1 MFYYIKN
8 TFENIV
14 KPIDKYV
21 IGENKFTRNSK
32 FSFKD
37 YVTFL
42 CFNKGTS
49 NQADLEDFVEDNFT
63 TDIQQITRQTF
74 SKQRTYIHP
83 IVFKEISKQ
92 YLLEINYHKNYDFFK
107 TYKGFRLFGGD
118 GSDFEIP
125 DFEEV
130 RKEFQIK
137 DTEKYRKPAQAKF
150 SSIID
155 LLNGF
160 ILDGIIGNYKQAE
173 LPLMHKNIENIQDL
187 ITPEKSIFIFDRG
200 YNAMELYANIMSMNS
215 YFIVRLKDRNYIDD
229 RYKITEN
236 DSEIQLEIT
245 KDRLKKFHNKTLKEK
260 YSKIKHLNLR
270 ILTITLENGTTES
283 LLTNILDKNFTIE
296 DFQKLYNLRWGIET
310 NYNTMKN
317 RLNIENYTGKRKIT
331 IKQDIYS
338 KFLKYNIFQYYRI
351 YFNLLINRTKRQKGI
366 KQEYKVNQAHL
377 VRKLKKYLPIMI
389 LNPTKEII
397 RKYTKKLIDS
407 CTQSPNK
414 NVKNP
419 TTTRNKKKQRKFN
432 INYKPT

>member
-8 TFENIV
+8 TFDNIV

-21 IGENKFTRNSK
+21 IGENKFTRDSK
-32 FSFKD
+32 FSFRD

-49 NQADLEDFVEDNFT
+49 NQADLEDFIEDNFT
-63 TDIQQITRQTF
+63 RDIQQITRQAF
-74 SKQRTYIHP
+74 SKQRTFIHP
-83 IVFKEISKQ
+83 MVFKDISKQ
-92 YLLEINYHKNYDFFK
+92 YLLEINYQKNYDFFE
-107 TYKGFRLFGGD
+107 TYNGFRLFGGD

-130 RKEFQIK
+130 RNEFQIK

-150 SSIID
+150 SSIMD

-160 ILDGIIGNYKQAE
+160 ILDGIIGNFKQAE
-173 LPLMHKNIENIQDL
+173 LPLMHQNLENIQEL
-187 ITPEKSIFIFDRG
+187 IIPEKSIFIFDRG

-215 YFIVRLKDRNYIDD
+215 YFIVRLKDRNYIGD

-236 DSEIQLEIT
+236 DAEIQLEIT
-245 KDRLKKFHNKTLKEK
+245 KERLKKFHNKSLKEK

-270 ILTITLENGTTES
+270 ILTITLENGTTET
-283 LLTNILDKNFTIE
+283 LLTNIHDKNFTIE
-296 DFQKLYNLRWGIET
+296 DFKELYNLRWGIET

-317 RLNIENYTGKRKIT
+317 RLNIENYTGKRRIT
-331 IKQDIYS
+331 IEQDIYS
-338 KFLKYNIFQYYRI
+338 KFIKYNIFQYYRI
-351 YFNLLINRTKRQKGI
+351 YFNLLINRVKRQKGI
-366 KQEYKVNQAHL
+366 KQEYKVDQAHL
-377 VRKLKKYLPIMI
+377 IRKLKKYLPIMI

-397 RKYTKKLIDS
+397 IKYTKKLIDS

>member
-1 MFYYIKN
+1 MFYHIKN
-8 TFENIV
+8 TFDNIV
-14 KPIDKYV
+14 KSVDKYV
-21 IGENKFTRNSK
+21 VGENKFTRDSK

-49 NQADLEDFVEDNFT
+49 NQADLEDFIEDNFT
-63 TDIQQITRQTF
+63 ADIQQITRQAF
-74 SKQRTYIHP
+74 SKQRTFINP

-92 YLLEINYHKNYDFFK
+92 YLFEINYHENHTFFK

-130 RKEFQIK
+130 QNEFQIK

-150 SSIID
+150 SSIMD

-160 ILDGIIGNYKQAE
+160 ILDGIIGKYKQAE
-173 LPLMHKNIENIQDL
+173 LPLMHQNLENIEDL
-187 ITPEKSIFIFDRG
+187 IQPPKSIIILDRG
-200 YNAMELYANIMSMNS
+200 YNAMELYAHIMSINS
-215 YFIVRLKDRNYIDD
+215 YFIVRLKDKSYIED

-236 DSEIQLEIT
+236 DAEIKLELT
-245 KDRLKKFHNKTLKEK
+245 KERLKKFHNKDLKEK
-260 YSKIKHLNLR
+260 YSKEKDLKLR
-270 ILTITLENGTTES
+270 ILTITLENGTTEY
-283 LLTNILDKNFTIE
+283 LLTNTLDKNFTIE
-296 DFQKLYNLRWGIET
+296 DFKELYNLRWGIET

-331 IKQDIYS
+331 IEQDIYS
-338 KFLKYNIFQYYRI
+338 KFLKYNIFQYYKI
-351 YFNLLINRTKRQKGI
+351 HFNLLINRTKRQKGI
-366 KQEYKVNQAHL
+366 KQEYQVNQAHL
-377 VRKLKKYLPIMI
+377 IRKLKKYLPIMI

>member
-1 MFYYIKN
+1 MFYHIKN
-8 TFENIV
+8 TFDNIA
-14 KPIDKYV
+14 KPIEKYV
-21 IGENKFTRNSK
+21 LGENKFIRDSK

-49 NQADLEDFVEDNFT
+49 NQADLEDFIEDNFT
-63 TDIQQITRQTF
+63 TDIQQITRQAF
-74 SKQRTYIHP
+74 SKQRTFINP
-83 IVFKEISKQ
+83 LVFKEISKQ

-107 TYKGFRLFGGD
+107 SYKGFRLFGGD

-137 DTEKYRKPAQAKF
+137 NTEKYRKPAQAKF
-150 SSIID
+150 SSIMD

-173 LPLMHKNIENIQDL
+173 LPLMHQNLENIQEL
-187 ITPEKSIFIFDRG
+187 IIPEKSIFIFDRG
-200 YNAMELYANIMSMNS
+200 YNAMELYAHIMSMSS
-215 YFIVRLKDRNYIDD
+215 YFIVRLKDKSYIDD

-236 DSEIQLEIT
+236 DAEIELELT
-245 KDRLKKFHNKTLKEK
+245 KQRLKKFHNKDLKEK
-260 YSKIKHLNLR
+260 YSKEKHLKLR
-270 ILTITLENGTTES
+270 ILTINLENES
-283 LLTNILDKNFTIE
+283 KEYLLTNILDKNFTME
-296 DFQKLYNLRWGIET
+296 DFKELYNLRWGIET

-338 KFLKYNIFQYYRI
+338 KFIKYNIFQYYKI
-351 YFNLLINRTKRQKGI
+351 YFNLLINRVKRQKGI
-366 KQEYKVNQAHL
+366 KQKYKANQAHL
-377 VRKLKKYLPIMI
+377 IRKLKKYLPIMI

-414 NVKNP
+414 DIKNP

>member
-1 MFYYIKN
+1 MFCYIKN

-63 TDIQQITRQTF
+63 TDIQQITRQAF

-150 SSIID
+150 SSIMD

-351 YFNLLINRTKRQKGI
+351 YFNLLINRTRRQKGI

-377 VRKLKKYLPIMI
+377 IRKLKKYLPIMI

>member
-1 MFYYIKN
+1 MFYHIKN
-8 TFENIV
+8 TFDNIV
-14 KPIDKYV
+14 KPIDKYI
-21 IGENKFTRNSK
+21 IGENKFTRDNK
-32 FSFKD
+32 FSFRD

-49 NQADLEDFVEDNFT
+49 NQADLEDFIEDNFT
-63 TDIQQITRQTF
+63 TDIQQITRQAF
-74 SKQRTYIHP
+74 SKQRTYINP

-92 YLLEINYHKNYDFFK
+92 YLLEINYNNNHDFFK

-150 SSIID
+150 SSIMD

-173 LPLMHKNIENIQDL
+173 LPLMHQNLENIQEL

-200 YNAMELYANIMSMNS
+200 YNAMELYAHIMSMNT

-245 KDRLKKFHNKTLKEK
+245 KERLKKFHNKTLKEK
-260 YSKIKHLNLR
+260 YGKIKHLNLR
-270 ILTITLENGTTES
+270 LLTITLENGTTEY
-283 LLTNILDKNFTIE
+283 LLTNIQDKNFTIE
-296 DFQKLYNLRWGIET
+296 DFKELYNLRWGIET

-366 KQEYKVNQAHL
+366 THEYKVNQAHL
-377 VRKLKKYLPIMI
+377 IRKLKKYLLIMI
-389 LNPTKEII
+389 LNPTKEIM

-414 NVKNP
+414 DIKNP

>member
-1 MFYYIKN
+1 M
-8 TFENIV
+8 
-14 KPIDKYV
+14 
-21 IGENKFTRNSK
+21 
-32 FSFKD
+32 
-37 YVTFL
+37 
-42 CFNKGTS
+42 
-49 NQADLEDFVEDNFT
+49 
-63 TDIQQITRQTF
+63 
-74 SKQRTYIHP
+74 
-83 IVFKEISKQ
+83 
-92 YLLEINYHKNYDFFK
+92 
-107 TYKGFRLFGGD
+107 
-118 GSDFEIP
+118 
-125 DFEEV
+125 
-130 RKEFQIK
+130 
-137 DTEKYRKPAQAKF
+137 
-150 SSIID
+150 D

-200 YNAMELYANIMSMNS
+200 YNAMKLYANIMSMDS

-236 DSEIQLEIT
+236 DTEIQLEIT

-351 YFNLLINRTKRQKGI
+351 YFNLLINRTRRQKGI

-377 VRKLKKYLPIMI
+377 IRKLKKYLPIMI

>member
-8 TFENIV
+8 TFDNIV

-37 YVTFL
+37 YVIFL

-63 TDIQQITRQTF
+63 TDIQQITRQAF

-150 SSIID
+150 SSIMD

-200 YNAMELYANIMSMNS
+200 YNAMELYANIMSLNS
-215 YFIVRLKDRNYIDD
+215 YFIVRLKDKNYIDD

-270 ILTITLENGTTES
+270 ILTITLENGTT
-283 LLTNILDKNFTIE
+283 
-296 DFQKLYNLRWGIET
+296 
-310 NYNTMKN
+310 
-317 RLNIENYTGKRKIT
+317 
-331 IKQDIYS
+331 
-338 KFLKYNIFQYYRI
+338 
-351 YFNLLINRTKRQKGI
+351 
-366 KQEYKVNQAHL
+366 
-377 VRKLKKYLPIMI
+377 
-389 LNPTKEII
+389 
-397 RKYTKKLIDS
+397 
-407 CTQSPNK
+407 
-414 NVKNP
+414 
-419 TTTRNKKKQRKFN
+419 
-432 INYKPT
+432 

>member
-1 MFYYIKN
+1 MFYHIKN
-8 TFENIV
+8 TFDNIA
-14 KPIDKYV
+14 KPIEKYV
-21 IGENKFTRNSK
+21 LGENKFIRDSK

-49 NQADLEDFVEDNFT
+49 NQADLEDFIEDNFT
-63 TDIQQITRQTF
+63 TDIQQITRQAF
-74 SKQRTYIHP
+74 SKQRTFINP
-83 IVFKEISKQ
+83 LVFKEISKQ

-107 TYKGFRLFGGD
+107 SYKGFRLFGGD

-137 DTEKYRKPAQAKF
+137 NTEKYRKPAQAKF
-150 SSIID
+150 SSIMD

-173 LPLMHKNIENIQDL
+173 LPLMHQNLENIQEL
-187 ITPEKSIFIFDRG
+187 IIPEKSIFIFDRG
-200 YNAMELYANIMSMNS
+200 YNAMELYAHIMSMSS
-215 YFIVRLKDRNYIDD
+215 YFIVRLKDKSYIDD

-236 DSEIQLEIT
+236 DAEIELELT
-245 KDRLKKFHNKTLKEK
+245 KQRLKKFHNKDLKEK
-260 YSKIKHLNLR
+260 YSKEKHLKLR
-270 ILTITLENGTTES
+270 ILTINLENES
-283 LLTNILDKNFTIE
+283 KEYLLTNILDKNFTME
-296 DFQKLYNLRWGIET
+296 DFKELYNLRWGIET

-331 IKQDIYS
+331 IEQDIYS
-338 KFLKYNIFQYYRI
+338 KFIKYNIFQYYKN
-351 YFNLLINRTKRQKGI
+351 YFNLLINRVKRQKGI
-366 KQEYKVNQAHL
+366 KQEYKVDQAHL
-377 VRKLKKYLPIMI
+377 IRKLKKYLPIMI

-397 RKYTKKLIDS
+397 RRYTKKLIES

-414 NVKNP
+414 DIKNP
-419 TTTRNKKKQRKFN
+419 TTSRNKKKQRKFN

>member
-1 MFYYIKN
+1 MFYHIKN
-8 TFENIV
+8 TFDNIV
-14 KPIDKYV
+14 KPIEKYV
-21 IGENKFTRNSK
+21 FGKNKFIRDSK

-49 NQADLEDFVEDNFT
+49 NQADLEDFIEDNFT
-63 TDIQQITRQTF
+63 TDIQQITRQAF
-74 SKQRTYIHP
+74 SKQRTFINP
-83 IVFKEISKQ
+83 LVFKEISKQ
-92 YLLEINYHKNYDFFK
+92 YLLEINYHKNHDFFK
-107 TYKGFRLFGGD
+107 TYKGFRLLGGD

-125 DFEEV
+125 DFEDV

-150 SSIID
+150 SSIMD

-173 LPLMHKNIENIQDL
+173 LPLMHQNLENIQEL
-187 ITPEKSIFIFDRG
+187 IVPEKSIFIFDRG
-200 YNAMELYANIMSMNS
+200 YNAMELYAHIMSMNS
-215 YFIVRLKDRNYIDD
+215 CFIVRLKDKSYIDD

-236 DSEIQLEIT
+236 DAEIELELT
-245 KDRLKKFHNKTLKEK
+245 KQRLKKFHNKELKEK
-260 YSKIKHLNLR
+260 YSKEKHLKLR
-270 ILTITLENGTTES
+270 ILKIKLQNGTTEY

-296 DFQKLYNLRWGIET
+296 DFKELYNLRWGIET

-331 IKQDIYS
+331 IEQDIYS
-338 KFLKYNIFQYYRI
+338 KFIKYNIFQYYKI
-351 YFNLLINRTKRQKGI
+351 YFNLLINRVKRQKGI

-377 VRKLKKYLPIMI
+377 IRKLKKYLPIMI

-397 RKYTKKLIDS
+397 RKYTKKLINS
-407 CTQSPNK
+407 CIQSPNK
-414 NVKNP
+414 DIKNP

>member
-1 MFYYIKN
+1 MFCYIKN

-63 TDIQQITRQTF
+63 TDIQQITRQAF

-150 SSIID
+150 SSIMD

-377 VRKLKKYLPIMI
+377 IRKLKKYLPIMI

>member
-8 TFENIV
+8 TFDNIV
-14 KPIDKYV
+14 KPVEEYV
-21 IGENKFTRNSK
+21 IGENKFTRDSK

-37 YVTFL
+37 YITFL

-49 NQADLEDFVEDNFT
+49 NQADLEDFIEDNFT
-63 TDIQQITRQTF
+63 RDIQQITRQAF
-74 SKQRTYIHP
+74 SKQRTFIHP

-150 SSIID
+150 SSIMD

-160 ILDGIIGNYKQAE
+160 LLDGTIGNYKQAE
-173 LPLMHKNIENIQDL
+173 LPLMHQNLENIQEL
-187 ITPEKSIFIFDRG
+187 IIPEKSIFIFDRG
-200 YNAMELYANIMSMNS
+200 YNAMELYANIISMNS

-229 RYKITEN
+229 RYKIKEN

-245 KDRLKKFHNKTLKEK
+245 KERLKKFHNKTLKEK

-270 ILTITLENGTTES
+270 ILTITLENGITES

-296 DFQKLYNLRWGIET
+296 DFKELYNLRWGIET

-317 RLNIENYTGKRKIT
+317 RLNIENYTGKRRIT
-331 IKQDIYS
+331 IEQDIYS
-338 KFLKYNIFQYYRI
+338 KFLKYYKI

-377 VRKLKKYLPIMI
+377 IRKLKKYLPIMI

-414 NVKNP
+414 DIKNP

>member
-8 TFENIV
+8 TFDNIV

-63 TDIQQITRQTF
+63 TDIQQITRQAF
-74 SKQRTYIHP
+74 SKQRTYIYP

-150 SSIID
+150 SSIMD

-270 ILTITLENGTTES
+270 IITITLENGTTES

-377 VRKLKKYLPIMI
+377 IRKLKKYLPIMI